1 LQDIDEKELAF
12 LGDNRPARRYLFFR
26 FVIFYL
32 YTKASGNNTV
42 NEKVNRHDFW
52 PTMGRYLHRSTLV
65 TLARCVS
72 GTELPPSLLE
82 MNTFEPDEELDKR
95 MGQDI
100 GMLLGA
106 ELREAF
112 ISSMEE
118 KEKDDEEED
127 EEATDD
133 EYTSTDE

>member
-1 LQDIDEKELAF
+1 
-12 LGDNRPARRYLFFR
+12 
-26 FVIFYL
+26 
-32 YTKASGNNTV
+32 
-42 NEKVNRHDFW
+42 
-52 PTMGRYLHRSTLV
+52 MGRYLHRPTLV
-65 TLARCVS
+65 TIARCVS
-72 GTELPPSLLE
+72 GTKLPPSLLE

-112 ISSMEE
+112 ISSMAE

-133 EYTSTDE
+133 EYTNTDERISV